1 MHAHTTQCAQAS
13 RCAAAWQ
20 ALLHGHS
27 DKRSLALSSHKGSG
41 PHGRVLCAG
50 KFACLDALLTCM
62 VGQLQERVV
71 VCAGSTQLLDEAAS
85 LCASH
90 AWTTVRV
97 DGSVTAHK
105 RADIVHAFNT
115 ANIGQVL
122 PGPGAGA
129 VVSGGC
135 VPASWL
141 HASGVLEAG
150 TLGPGLHAI
159 IQDLR
164 TSHLLTYPDSP

>member
-1 MHAHTTQCAQAS
+1 MDACTSQPSQAS
-13 RCAAAWQ
+13 LDAACQ
-20 ALLHGHS
+20 PSLHGHS
-27 DKRSLALSSHKGSG
+27 VRRCPAQRSHKGSG
-41 PHGRVLCAG
+41 SHDRVLRAG

-122 PGPGAGA
+122 PEPGARSPTVGN
-129 VVSGGC
+129 VC
-135 VPASWL
+135 
-141 HASGVLEAG
+141 
-150 TLGPGLHAI
+150 
-159 IQDLR
+159 
-164 TSHLLTYPDSP
+164 LLPHSMRLAC